1 MTADRT
7 KTLQLAGELASA
19 ARALVGG
26 IGANG
31 WYTKPATLDSVGR
44 PFEALRTALDAYDHH
59 ILEMSRNP
67 TAPKP

>member
-7 KTLQLAGELASA
+7 KALQLAGEVASA

-26 IGANG
+26 IDLNG
-31 WYTKPATLDSVGR
+31 WYIKPATVDSVGR
-44 PFEALRTALDAYDHH
+44 LSEALRTALDAYDRH
-59 ILEMSRNP
+59 IIEMLRNP